1 MNIGGKAL
9 AGGRNVTKEQ
19 AIENLEVLLEAVQ
32 DEENE
37 CQEEM
42 EETILMAINALSKD
56 IEVEKR
62 RNRRKGYRN
71 RKAF

>member
-1 MNIGGKAL
+1 MRGGRKAL
-9 AGGRNVTKEQ
+9 AGGSVTKEQ

>member
-1 MNIGGKAL
+1 M
-9 AGGRNVTKEQ
+9 TKEQ

-32 DEENE
+32 AEDNE